1 MNIQEV
7 QEHVTSI
14 GKDLHTVQWTET
26 TPTTTKLFEGVEA
39 RTFSGT
45 GLVWAHNLIVW
56 QENGKA
62 RCDGSAVMLSK
73 PLIVRYTPEMAQVA
87 MKQIQDKGLNG

>member
-1 MNIQEV
+1 MNLQEA
-7 QEHVTSI
+7 QEYVSSI

-26 TPTTTKLFEGVEA
+26 TPTTTKLFDGVEA

-45 GLVWAHNLIVW
+45 GLTWSHNLIVW
-56 QENGKA
+56 QENGKP
-62 RCDGSAVMLSK
+62 RCDGSAVMISK

-87 MKQIQDKGLNG
+87 LKQVQDKFNG